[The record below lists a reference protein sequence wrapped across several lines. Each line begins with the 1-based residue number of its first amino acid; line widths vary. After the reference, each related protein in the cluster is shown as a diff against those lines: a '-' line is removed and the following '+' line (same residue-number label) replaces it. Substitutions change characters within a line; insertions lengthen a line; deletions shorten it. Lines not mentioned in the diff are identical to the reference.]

1 MITGERLLL
10 KWNSLWSNKIH
21 HHHHQG
27 CLPVVVVG
35 GLKVE
40 LGGAPDVGGL
50 KVGGVVDDDWLHD
63 VVVVV
68 TGGLLVYLVVVD
80 VDLVVVVDA
89 GGLFVDEG
97 L

>member
-1 MITGERLLL
+1 M
-10 KWNSLWSNKIH
+10 
-21 HHHHQG
+21 
-27 CLPVVVVG
+27 VVG

-40 LGGAPDVGGL
+40 LGGTPDVGGL
-50 KVGGVVDDDWLHD
+50 NVGGVVDDDWLHD
-63 VVVVV
+63 VVVL
-68 TGGLLVYLVVVD
+68 TGGLFVYLVVVD

>member
-1 MITGERLLL
+1 MR
-10 KWNSLWSNKIH
+10 
-21 HHHHQG
+21 
-27 CLPVVVVG
+27 
-35 GLKVE
+35 
-40 LGGAPDVGGL
+40 
-50 KVGGVVDDDWLHD
+50 
-63 VVVVV
+63 